1 MNKIMF
7 DIMMYLKKN
16 CKYDSH
22 RIANELF
29 KPFSIIDI
37 EMENLRKEG
46 YVQNYNITKKG
57 EEYLQNHKINSAII
71 LAAGVSTR
79 FVPLCF
85 EKPKGLLPVH
95 GEVMIE
101 RQIRQLQEVD
111 IKNIII
117 VVGFMK
123 DKFYY
128 LKEKYGVILV
138 ETEDYKIRN
147 NHASVWAAKKYLGN
161 TIVTSSDLYFSENVF
176 QTYAYDAYY
185 TVVYKEGHTD
195 ERGIETDG
203 YDLIKKTFY
212 GNRAENVWVTL
223 GYAYFNKRF
232 SENFINI
239 LSHEYDKAETINKF
253 WADIQ
258 DEHLNDLYM
267 YVKRVDESII
277 NEFDC
282 LEELRQFDDLYR
294 VNSGSLL
301 MKKIAAYLNTEEKNL
316 SKFAPITKEDL
327 SKGFTFSFNQQKYI
341 CKIDAKHNISE
352 IHRYD
357 NKIQELV
364 NVTECFENFYKSTL
378 PLCAAENIIS
388 NFGNMPLSM
397 GFQERYIVG
406 NTYSY
411 QEDGNFIGSSHL
423 LPYYEMISEEC
434 YKIFNAKYSDSRT
447 LTGMNCVMIVL
458 MSLTKNGDKILILG
472 GECGGHASVKP
483 ICERLGLTVDDVP
496 YDYDNFDIDYEKLN
510 LKIKEEKIEYILLAP
525 SDIIK
530 PLDIEKIELNST
542 VLLYDVSQ
550 LMGLIGGNIIDN
562 PINKQENMVMFGG
575 THKTFPGPACGLILT
590 NNDKLHEKLETTI
603 NPIYLRH
610 TQMHQKVSLLFT
622 LIEFENFG
630 HEYQE
635 HIVELSNELGKQ
647 LDLLGF
653 DVASIDGKYSQ
664 THEVFIRM
672 NKETMNIIFEN
683 SNKYGITLN
692 KKHKKLFN
700 GYGIRLGTQE
710 IARYNWPVEIMQQ
723 VAKIIKLISCKNVDE
738 KELFLLLNGLPKKEI
753 QFTFSEDVMNY
764 FKKYL

>member
-7 DIMMYLKKN
+7 DILMDLKK
-16 CKYDSH
+16 CKYDSR

-29 KPFSIIDI
+29 KPFSLIDI

-46 YVQNYNITKKG
+46 YVYNYNITKKG
-57 EEYLQNHKINSAII
+57 EEYLKNHKINNAII
-71 LAAGVSTR
+71 LAAGVSSR

-101 RQIRQLQEVD
+101 RQIRQLQEVG
-111 IKNIII
+111 IKNIVI

-123 DKFYY
+123 EKFYY
-128 LKEKYGVILV
+128 LKEKYGVIIV
-138 ETEDYKIRN
+138 ETDDYKIRN
-147 NHASVWAAKKYLGN
+147 NHASVWAAKEYLGN
-161 TIVTSSDLYFSENVF
+161 TIVTSSDLYFSENIF

-185 TVVYKEGHTD
+185 TVVYKEGYTD
-195 ERGIETDG
+195 ERGIQTDG
-203 YDLIKKTFY
+203 YDLIKETFY

-232 SENFINI
+232 SEKFINI
-239 LSHEYDKAETINKF
+239 LSHEYDKSETLNKF

-267 YVKRVDESII
+267 YAKRVDESII
-277 NEFDC
+277 NEFDY

-301 MKKIAAYLNTEEKNL
+301 MKKIADYLNTEEKNL

-341 CKIDAKHNISE
+341 CKIDTKHNITE

-357 NKIQELV
+357 DKIQELV

-472 GECGGHASVKP
+472 GESGGHASVKP
-483 ICERLGLTVDDVP
+483 ICERLGLIVDDVP
-496 YDYDNFDIDYEKLN
+496 YDYDHFDLDYEKLN
-510 LKIKEEKIEYILLAP
+510 LKIKEEKIDYILLAP

-562 PINKQENMVMFGG
+562 PINKQKNMVMFGG

-635 HIVELSNELGKQ
+635 HIVELSNELGRQ

-672 NKETMNIIFEN
+672 DKETMNVIFEN

-710 IARYNWPVEIMQQ
+710 IARYNWPIEIMQQ
-723 VAKIIKLISCKNVDE
+723 VAKIIKLISFENVDE
-738 KELFLLLNGLPKKEI
+738 NELFLLLNGLPKKEI